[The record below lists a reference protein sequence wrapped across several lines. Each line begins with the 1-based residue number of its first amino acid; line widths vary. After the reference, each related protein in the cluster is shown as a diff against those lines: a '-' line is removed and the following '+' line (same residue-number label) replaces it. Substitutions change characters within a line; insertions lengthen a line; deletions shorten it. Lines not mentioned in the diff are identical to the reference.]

1 MQENEKIRPEDLKI
15 ELKEIRL
22 QDKKQTKP
30 EESSQSQGE
39 AETASTLNQNA
50 NKGNGLNVG
59 TNDVK
64 QDP

>member
-1 MQENEKIRPEDLKI
+1 MQENEQIRPEDLKI

-39 AETASTLNQNA
+39 AETASTLN
-50 NKGNGLNVG
+50 
-59 TNDVK
+59 
-64 QDP
+64 